1 VQNQQKFTRTKAP
14 TLVRVKNDAV
24 GFGINNQINGGIYGK
39 NYPLNI
45 NK

>member
-1 VQNQQKFTRTKAP
+1 LGGPLPLNKF
-14 TLVRVKNDAV
+14 DAV